1 MVLNKFHTLTTRK
14 AVANTTQVNLCDV
27 PSIVKNN
34 DISSN
39 SVTLWASVFASVFNG
54 VAGGGSFISFPA
66 LLFAGVPPINANA
79 TNNAVMFVGLLGSAS
94 AYKSE
99 LLTQRPELLTLSVV
113 SLIGGT
119 LGSLLLLHTTQTLF
133 TFLIPYLLLIATLVF
148 TFSKPLT
155 KWLYFHGRSVS
166 NKSGFAKT
174 GLLLQLAV
182 ATYGG
187 FFGGGVGILILAML
201 AVMGMQNFHTMN
213 ALKTLLNL
221 TTALCLKEKGFEVTV
236 VAENFA
242 PQVTSVVAGALWE
255 WPPAVCGYH
264 PDERSLERSKE
275 WCITSYD
282 IFSKLSEKQDTGVF
296 MRDAVFYFEK
306 PVEECPRSLGK
317 CKN

>member
-1 MVLNKFHTLTTRK
+1 MTFLQTL
-14 AVANTTQVNLCDV
+14 L
-27 PSIVKNN
+27 
-34 DISSN
+34 
-39 SVTLWASVFASVFNG
+39 LFWASVLASVLNG

-155 KWLYFHGRSVS
+155 KWLYFYGESIS
-166 NKSGFAKT
+166 NKSGFTKT
-174 GLLLQLAV
+174 GLLLQLV
-182 ATYGG
+182 IATYGG

-213 ALKTLLNL
+213 ALKTLLN
-221 TTALCLKEKGFEVTV
+221 ACISS
-236 VAENFA
+236 VAMFSFIIA
-242 PQVTSVVAGALWE
+242 GVIAWPQAIVMSIGALLG
-255 WPPAVCGYH
+255 GYWGVKYARNLR
-264 PDERSLERSKE
+264 PDLVRSFV
-275 WCITSYD
+275 
-282 IFSKLSEKQDTGVF
+282 IFAGFSMT
-296 MRDAVFYFEK
+296 FYFLLK
-306 PVEECPRSLGK
+306 P
-317 CKN
+317 